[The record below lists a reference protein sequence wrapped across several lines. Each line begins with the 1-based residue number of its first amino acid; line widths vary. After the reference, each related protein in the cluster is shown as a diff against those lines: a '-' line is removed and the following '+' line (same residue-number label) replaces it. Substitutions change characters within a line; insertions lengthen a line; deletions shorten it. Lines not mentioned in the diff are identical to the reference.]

1 MINTNLSNPP
11 GKHYQLHHGGQWRE
25 PHGKGVIDVFSPATG
40 ALLGH
45 VPVAD
50 PDDVSAAATSAAA
63 GAAGWRSLEPLERAR
78 HMNSLASLLRSRIGD
93 RKSTR
98 LNSSH

>member
-1 MINTNLSNPP
+1 MTKANPSNAPR
-11 GKHYQLHHGGQWRE
+11 KHYQLHHGGQWRE

-63 GAAGWRSLEPLERAR
+63 GVKGNLIFPIVVIQISPP
-78 HMNSLASLLRSRIGD
+78 G
-93 RKSTR
+93 
-98 LNSSH
+98 